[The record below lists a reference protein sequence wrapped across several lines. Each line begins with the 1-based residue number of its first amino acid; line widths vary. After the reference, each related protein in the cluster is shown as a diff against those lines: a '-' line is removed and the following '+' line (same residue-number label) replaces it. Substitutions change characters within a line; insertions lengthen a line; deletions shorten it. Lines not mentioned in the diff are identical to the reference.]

1 MFTIG
6 IICGGPSEERGI
18 SLNSARTLQDHLNT
32 QYMKTKV
39 FFVDQNRQFFLID
52 SANLYSNTPSDFD
65 FKIQHIAQAIP
76 QSQLQV
82 ILKTCSIIFPVI
94 HGPFGEDGEL
104 QKMLEDFQV
113 PFVGSQSRACQQA
126 YLKNHA
132 QNTLKDNH
140 FATLPYLNI
149 NQETQ
154 ARCITQFWDRHCAD
168 GAIIKPANAGSSI
181 GVHKICNTNELQGAV
196 TRSLN
201 EFKEVQ
207 LQPYCTLQ
215 EVTII
220 VMCNDKQEP
229 VALLP
234 SEAVMQSDEAD
245 IFDYRSKYLPTNA
258 CRLYTPANLSQ
269 DQLTQCRKTA
279 EQIFT
284 LFNLSDFAR
293 LDGWICPEQGFICY
307 DINMVSGFEEN
318 SFLFKQ
324 SSLCGLN
331 HEETVLKILKS
342 ACIRQKIM
350 TPTPTITDQQAKKP
364 IFVIFGGAS
373 SERQVSL
380 MSGRNVWFK
389 LGSVKSL
396 DARPFFMDTKQRIWE
411 LPYTLFLH
419 HTVEE
424 IMDDITSYT
433 DKAVHIDS
441 FLKEISGKLSIPDP
455 AITNPRSMGLLEWV
469 QKVKSEKGSVLLA
482 LHGGIGE
489 NGTIQEILDNE
500 QIAYNGSSSTASRLC
515 MDKSAAIA
523 KVASIQNPDILS
535 QQQTL
540 LTMSQLQACLDS
552 ETACKETWEAISRI
566 NPDNKIMIIKPRS
579 DGCSSGIVCLQCS
592 DDLKKYA
599 HIISS
604 KQRTAQ
610 ANTFYHQ
617 PSPIEL
623 PAKCD
628 SFLVEPYIETD
639 EINVVNAS
647 LKHQNKHGWVELTIV
662 VYEKNSQY
670 HALNPSVTVSANA
683 VLSVEEKF
691 QGGTG
696 INLTPPPESLINLKQ
711 RNHIKELSCLIA
723 QTLGIGQYVRLD
735 IFYNIDTCKLQLI
748 EANSLPALTPST
760 VLFQQA
766 LAENPPIYP
775 KDFLKKLVEEST
787 YHVDKAS
794 VN

>member
-65 FKIQHIAQAIP
+65 FKIQQIAQAIP
-76 QSQLQV
+76 ENQLQDV
-82 ILKTCSIIFPVI
+82 LNSCSIIFPVI

-104 QKMLEDFQV
+104 QKILENFQV
-113 PFVGSQSRACQQA
+113 PFVGSQSNACQQA

-132 QNTLKDNH
+132 QDTLKANH

-149 NQETQ
+149 NQTTDMTDI
-154 ARCITQFWDRHCAD
+154 RQFWDKHCSE

-181 GVHKICNTNELQGAV
+181 GVLKIRNANELQETVAKALE
-196 TRSLN
+196 T
-201 EFKEVQ
+201 FKQVQ

-234 SEAVMQSDEAD
+234 SEAVMQSNEAD

-258 CRLYTPANLSQ
+258 CRLYTPANLNQ
-269 DQLTQCRKTA
+269 NQLAQCRETA
-279 EQIFT
+279 EKIFS

-293 LDGWICPEQGFICY
+293 LDGWICPQQGFICY
-307 DINMVSGFEEN
+307 DINIVSGFEEN

-324 SSLCGLN
+324 SSLCGLD
-331 HEETVLKILKS
+331 HEETVLKILES
-342 ACIRQKIM
+342 ACIRQKVTI
-350 TPTPTITDQQAKKP
+350 PTQTIADQQSQKP
-364 IFVIFGGAS
+364 VFVIFGGAS

-389 LGSVKSL
+389 LGGVKSL
-396 DARPFFMDTKQRIWE
+396 DARPYFMDNEQRVWE

-424 IMDDITSYT
+424 IMDDINTFSEKT
-433 DKAVHIDS
+433 AHIDM
-441 FLKEISGKLSIPDP
+441 FLNEISEKLGLPRP
-455 AITNPRSMGLLEWV
+455 TITNPKSMDLLEWV
-469 QKVKSEKGSVLLA
+469 QKVKSENGSVLLA

-489 NGTIQEILDNE
+489 NGTIQQILDDQE
-500 QIAYNGSSSTASRLC
+500 IAYNGSSSKASRLC
-515 MDKSAAIA
+515 MDKNAAIT
-523 KVASIQNPDILS
+523 KVEAIKNPNIQS

-540 LTMSQLQACLDS
+540 LSLSQLQSCQHEDES
-552 ETACKETWEAISRI
+552 NKIWNTIKTI
-566 NPDNKIMIIKPRS
+566 NPHSTIMIIKPRS
-579 DGCSSGIVCLQCS
+579 DGCSSGIVCLQSS
-592 DDLKKYA
+592 DDLKNYA
-599 HIISS
+599 HIILS

-623 PAKCD
+623 PIKCD
-628 SFLVEPYIETD
+628 AFLIEPYIETD
-639 EINVVNAS
+639 KIDVVNAE
-647 LKHQNKHGWVELTIV
+647 LRHQKKHGWVELTIV
-662 VYEKNSQY
+662 VCEKNGNY
-670 HALNPSVTVSANA
+670 HALNPSITVSANA

-696 INLTPPPESLINLKQ
+696 INLTPPPESLINLEQ
-711 RNHIKELSCLIA
+711 RDQIKKLSCIIA
-723 QTLGIGQYVRLD
+723 QTLGINQYVRLD
-735 IFYNIDTCKLQLI
+735 IFYNIESNKLQLI

-775 KDFLKKLVEEST
+775 REFLEMLAKEST
-787 YHVDKAS
+787 FHIEKS
-794 VN
+794 KVN